1 MSTDKL
7 RDGRRPPFY
16 IIDNAIIDEYAT
28 KIGVYGIAVYNL
40 IARHADA
47 NGENAF
53 PSLTTITKKLGI
65 GRTKA
70 AETIQ
75 LLIDT
80 GLIEKERRTDEAG
93 DASANLYTIVHLGGS
108 TQSVPPS
115 TQPVPQV
122 VLSEYQGST
131 QRVLYKDT
139 IKKTP
144 TLPPPSDGGE
154 VKTSKK
160 KGKPKVSDEEKA
172 RRKELK
178 TAWVEA
184 NKAENY
190 IEAQVNT
197 GIEQLDKANTTP
209 EELTGCH
216 AWMAVDPYWENKTI
230 YPQSIFKKLDE
241 YRRFRQRVHTNGNGK
256 TSTWAQAFANQEVP
270 DYIRK
275 MQEAA

>member
-1 MSTDKL
+1 MSSTLKDE
-7 RDGRRPPFY
+7 RRRPFY
-16 IIDNAIIDEYAT
+16 IIDNDLIDKYGPR
-28 KIGVYGIAVYNL
+28 IGVYGIAVYNL
-40 IARHADA
+40 IARYADA

-53 PSLTTITKKLGI
+53 PSLTTITQKLDI
-65 GRTKA
+65 SRPKA
-70 AETIQ
+70 TTTLDLLAEV
-75 LLIDT
+75 
-80 GLIEKERRTDEAG
+80 GLIRKERRQNETG
-93 DASANLYTIVHLGGS
+93 GNTSNLYTIVDLSPSKPDLLGS
-108 TQSVPPS
+108 KQDLLPLVNDNDYPS
-115 TQPVPQV
+115 KRRLPDQ
-122 VLSEYQGST
+122 
-131 QRVLYKDT
+131 DT

-144 TLPPPSDGGE
+144 TLPPPEGGGE

-197 GIEQLDKANTTP
+197 GIEQLDKANCTP
-209 EELTGCH
+209 DELTGCH
-216 AWMAVDPYWENKTI
+216 GWMEADPFWEGKTI

-241 YRRFRQRVHTNGNGK
+241 YRRFRQRVHVNGNGK